1 VIFIL
6 SLFFAV
12 FVVPS
17 PWGLVLVV
25 AAGLVEVGETWFWLR
40 YSRRRKI
47 QAGAET
53 LIGRRAV
60 TASECRPRGQVR
72 LDGEFW
78 EAVCESGADAG
89 VEVRVVARHG
99 LTLTVEPEPRP

>member
-1 VIFIL
+1 MIFIL
-6 SLFFAV
+6 SLFLAV

-17 PWGLVLVV
+17 PWGLALVV
-25 AAGLVEVGETWFWLR
+25 AGGLVEVGETWFWLN

-60 TASECRPRGQVR
+60 TVGECRPRGQVR

-78 EAVCESGADAG
+78 DATCEAGADAG
-89 VEVRVVARHG
+89 VEVRVVERHG

>member
-1 VIFIL
+1 VIFIF
-6 SLFFAV
+6 SLFLAV
-12 FVVPS
+12 FVLPS
-17 PWGLVLVV
+17 PWGLVAVV
-25 AAGLVEVGETWFWLR
+25 VGGLVEVGETWFWLR

-78 EAVCESGADAG
+78 DAICGAGADAG
-89 VEVRVVARHG
+89 VDVLVVARQG
-99 LTLTVEPEPRP
+99 LTLEVEPELRT